1 MEKNLLSLLHTQPVL
16 RQLRNPYEK
25 ESGKRGSF
33 VARKIE
39 ISITIKLQLN
49 TRDAYLKENVRN
61 FQKLIV
67 GI

>member
-33 VARKIE
+33 LARKIE
-39 ISITIKLQLN
+39 ISITIKLQ
-49 TRDAYLKENVRN
+49 
-61 FQKLIV
+61 
-67 GI
+67 